1 MLGHRLSSFTT
12 PGSKGQIPPVT
23 SSAIKVATDL
33 YGEDVD
39 CNREGYQRDSINKV
53 VNNVKATVATG
64 GTKWGSVGKAGS
76 IGTICVQ
83 DWLDAVQASNK
94 SKAGNNKH

>member
-1 MLGHRLSSFTT
+1 MLGHRLSSFAT
-12 PGSKGQIPPVT
+12 PGGKGQLPPIA
-23 SSAIKVATDL
+23 SSAIKAAVDL
-33 YGEDVD
+33 YGEDMD
-39 CNREGYQRDSINKV
+39 CSREGYQRDSITKV
-53 VNNVKATVATG
+53 VTTVKSTVATG

-94 SKAGNNKH
+94 AKPGN